1 MDGWIAA
8 SPRLALGSFRREI
21 CQMYCQKFVSASVD
35 DDDDDDNASWPPSLP
50 PGFFFKG
57 STWIVQHFVSF
68 RFVSPAFT
76 VIVVAVIFWFYTV

>member
-50 PGFFFKG
+50 PGFFSRG
-57 STWIVQHFVSF
+57 LRGLCNISF
-68 RFVSPAFT
+68 RFVLCRRHLL
-76 VIVVAVIFWFYTV
+76 